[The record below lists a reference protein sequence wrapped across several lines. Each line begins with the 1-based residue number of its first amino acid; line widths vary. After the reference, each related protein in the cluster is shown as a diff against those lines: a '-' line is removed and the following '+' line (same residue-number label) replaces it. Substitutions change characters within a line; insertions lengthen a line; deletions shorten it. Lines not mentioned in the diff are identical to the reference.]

1 MNEKLTMP
9 NPLAKLEQ
17 EIQGL
22 KRIIETLRWD
32 LEASRMLNSQ
42 KADRIQHLIKLGLE
56 TSQYGA
62 TKYREMW
69 EEEEEL

>member
-32 LEASRMLNSQ
+32 LEASRAICRQ
-42 KADRIQHLIKLGLE
+42 KTERIDRLIKLGLE
-56 TSQYGA
+56 TSQYGQ
-62 TKYREMW
+62 TRYREMW
-69 EEEEEL
+69 EQEEEL

>member
-56 TSQYGA
+56 TSQLRH
-62 TKYREMW
+62 RELW
-69 EEEEEL
+69 EQEEEL

>member
-1 MNEKLTMP
+1 MNEKHTMP
-9 NPLAKLEQ
+9 SPLAKLEQ

-56 TSQYGA
+56 TCEP
-62 TKYREMW
+62 KHREMW